1 MQIFLGDFV
10 SLMNDTI
17 LDTPPTVV
25 SGQITGVVLTDEK
38 RLSRVYVAGLQE
50 PFFMED
56 GWRFIDVEEHEDE

>member
-1 MQIFLGDFV
+1 
-10 SLMNDTI
+10 
-17 LDTPPTVV
+17 VV